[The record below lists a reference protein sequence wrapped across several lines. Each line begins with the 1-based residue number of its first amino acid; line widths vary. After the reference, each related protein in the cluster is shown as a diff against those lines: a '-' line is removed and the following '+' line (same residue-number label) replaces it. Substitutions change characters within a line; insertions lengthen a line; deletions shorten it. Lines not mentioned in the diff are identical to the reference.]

1 MTEFAT
7 ASVVAEK
14 IKPLLA
20 DAKRAYGSQPPG
32 SPARQASEEVNA
44 YILLFADNGGKIP
57 DLAKELDGHISL
69 SGLRRRVRIARSAE
83 QAALEGHQQVV
94 GRVSRPRGSTDPEL
108 VAAAAE
114 KVKAAREQGGRVYGD
129 AVREVY
135 DEGVSL
141 KAVAEVL
148 EISSYSL
155 WSARRTSW

>member
-1 MTEFAT
+1 MTDYT
-7 ASVVAEK
+7 DASSVAEN

-32 SPARQASEEVNA
+32 SPARQASEMVNA
-44 YILLFADNGGKIP
+44 HILLFTEHGGKIP
-57 DLAKELDGHISL
+57 DLARELEGFISL

-94 GRVSRPRGSTDPEL
+94 GRVSRPRGSTDKEL

-114 KVKAAREQGGRVYGD
+114 EIRAAREKGGRVYGD
-129 AVREVY
+129 AVRKVY